1 MLQLQSSITEIITE
15 KGNTDCHKYKT
26 MPRHWNFG
34 IGQENLVMLQLIAV
48 LDLYQFGKGVEVDM
62 KKADHY
68 WELAA
73 IKGDVYA
80 RNNLGAHTYE

>member
-1 MLQLQSSITEIITE
+1 
-15 KGNTDCHKYKT
+15 
-26 MPRHWNFG
+26 
-34 IGQENLVMLQLIAV
+34 MLQLIAV